1 MDPSSVIE
9 VAMVAGAAAGTAAA
23 GTKDTASA
31 AIKDAYQALKTIV
44 KNRFTGRPRAEL
56 VLAEHEAAPRTWRDP
71 LVAELTAVGVD
82 AELLSAAQALL
93 ELVGISGP
101 RPEKY
106 STDLRGAQGV
116 QVGEH
121 NNQFN
126 VVQNSGTIEG
136 SPFQINIASPKD

>member
-1 MDPSSVIE
+1 VDPSSVIE
-9 VAMVAGAAAGTAAA
+9 VALVAGAAAGA
-23 GTKDTASA
+23 KDTTSA
-31 AIKDAYQALKTIV
+31 AVKDAYQVLRTIV
-44 KNRFTGRPRAEL
+44 KNRLSGPRAEL

-93 ELVGISGP
+93 ELVGRTGP
-101 RPEKY
+101 QAGKY

-121 NNQFN
+121 NHQFN
-126 VVQNSGTIEG
+126 VVQNNGTIEG
-136 SPFQINIASPKD
+136 SPFQINIANPKD

>member
-1 MDPSSVIE
+1 VDPSSVIE
-9 VAMVAGAAAGTAAA
+9 TALVAGAAA
-23 GTKDTASA
+23 GTKDTAST
-31 AIKDAYQALKTIV
+31 AIKDAYQALKAIV
-44 KNRFTGRPRAEL
+44 KNRFTGRSRAEM
-56 VLAEHEAAPRTWRDP
+56 VLAEHEAAPRTWREP

-101 RPEKY
+101 RPGKY
-106 STDLRGAQGV
+106 STDLRGAQGA

-136 SPFQINIASPKD
+136 SPFQINITNPKS

>member
-1 MDPSSVIE
+1 MIE
-9 VAMVAGAAAGTAAA
+9 VALVAGAAAGA
-23 GTKDTASA
+23 KDTAST
-31 AIKDAYQALKTIV
+31 AIKDAYQALKTLV
-44 KNRFTGRPRAEL
+44 KSRLAGRPTAEV
-56 VLAEHEAAPRTWRDP
+56 VLAGHEAAPRTWRDP

-82 AELLSAAQALL
+82 AELLSAAQTLL
-93 ELVGISGP
+93 ELVGRTGP
-101 RPEKY
+101 RPGKY

-121 NNQFN
+121 NNQCN